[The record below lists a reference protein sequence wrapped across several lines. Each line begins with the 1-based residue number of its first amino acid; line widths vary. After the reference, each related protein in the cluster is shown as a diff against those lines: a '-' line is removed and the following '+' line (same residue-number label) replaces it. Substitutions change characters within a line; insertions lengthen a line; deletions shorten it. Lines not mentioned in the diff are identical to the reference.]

1 MGLFEFLMILLSV
14 IIGLALTEL
23 LTGVASLLRVRETIH
38 FYWVHVGFQLG
49 IFFALLQQWWESWDL
64 ARVEEIS
71 FGEVLLLIVPSLVL
85 FLIAHMLFP
94 RPATDANLE
103 DYYFKQSP
111 IIWGL
116 VVFGT
121 VEGTFIMPLVEQ
133 EPIFQASN
141 ISGPLTVVLC
151 VALAMSKNR
160 KVHAIIAPIVL
171 ALVVLDTWLVNP
183 IISAL

>member
-23 LTGVASLLRVRETIH
+23 LTGVANLLRVRETVH
-38 FYWVHVGFQLG
+38 FYWVHVGLQLG
-49 IFFALLQQWWESWDL
+49 IFVALLQQWWESWDL
-64 ARVEEIS
+64 AKVDAIS
-71 FGEVLLLIVPSLVL
+71 FGAVLMLIVPSLVL

-94 RPATDANLE
+94 RPAKDANLE
-103 DYYFKQSP
+103 DYYYKQSP

-121 VEGTFIMPLVEQ
+121 IEGTFLIPLVEQ
-133 EPIFQASN
+133 EPIFHASN
-141 ISGPLTVVLC
+141 ISGLPMVALC
-151 VALAMSKNR
+151 VALAASKSR
-160 KVHAIIAPIVL
+160 KVHAVVVPIVL

-183 IISAL
+183 IISSV

>member
-23 LTGVASLLRVRETIH
+23 LTGVASLLRVRETVH
-38 FYWVHVGFQLG
+38 FYWVHVGLQFG
-49 IFFALLQQWWESWDL
+49 IFFALLQQWWESWEL
-64 ARVEEIS
+64 ARVEVIS
-71 FGEVLLLIVPSLVL
+71 FGAVLLLIVPSLVL

-94 RPATDANLE
+94 RPAKGANLE
-103 DYYFKQSP
+103 GYYYKQSP
-111 IIWGL
+111 VIWGL

-133 EPIFQASN
+133 EPIFHAAN
-141 ISGPLTVVLC
+141 ISGLPMVALC
-151 VALAMSKNR
+151 VALAVSKNR

-183 IISAL
+183 IISSF